1 MQSQQHLC
9 GGRDAFTQ
17 WAVDQKRLGKKT
29 FEWKCYKSLDVTCF
43 YYYFFSYRF
52 LFSFSM
58 WFELLAC
65 RLLWVI
71 NTNEGVL
78 FIFEIL
84 FWDVQAPCYRCLFIF
99 IINNK
104 SKDSLLFNPGLH
116 SVWINKDAAALHSVS
131 EMSQLASLHTQMV
144 QLSNLWSN
152 LCTLM
157 HKNFPF

>member
-1 MQSQQHLC
+1 MTAFVWGQES
-9 GGRDAFTQ
+9 FTQ
-17 WAVDQKRLGKKT
+17 WAVDQKRFEKKC
-29 FEWKCYKSLDVTCF
+29 EWICYKGLDVTCF
-43 YYYFFSYRF
+43 VFCFFFKFHFF
-52 LFSFSM
+52 LGFFFCFPFSM

-84 FWDVQAPCYRCLFIF
+84 FWDVQAPCNRCLFIF

-116 SVWINKDAAALHSVS
+116 
-131 EMSQLASLHTQMV
+131 
-144 QLSNLWSN
+144 NLWIYTQYFCSAAFKLTFLWI
-152 LCTLM
+152 LCWHKLKLNTSTL
-157 HKNFPF
+157 KRV